1 MVYSN
6 LHSVSRKLTTVHYSK
21 KKKKFALH
29 LKDYLILSKMQK
41 KLPTPAKN
49 WTPVIQITA

>member
-6 LHSVSRKLTTVHYSK
+6 LHSVSRKLTTVHYTPPQ
-21 KKKKFALH
+21 KKKFALH

-41 KLPTPAKN
+41 ELPTPAQN
-49 WTPVIQITA
+49 